1 MTILLFQDHNSRYS
15 IDLIA
20 NSLRFLEG
28 IQENERQV
36 ELVKL
41 SGHPCRLVVVDGSFK
56 QSLQNAS
63 RNLSKEGFKIKFESM
78 LAENIKN
85 VQVAPTTGIG
95 KATEVVNCAMKKVN
109 HALYRGE
116 VFRKSEKSKPFIKVI
131 TLKTLLKLN
140 LLLQFLI
147 CKVNDFDLKQYLF
160 LAQYAYMYLRN
171 MENYLQILVAVSSI
185 QDEIITQLPQLKAI
199 LGNKSCA
206 VSNSFC
212 V

>member
-1 MTILLFQDHNSRYS
+1 
-15 IDLIA
+15 
-20 NSLRFLEG
+20 
-28 IQENERQV
+28 
-36 ELVKL
+36 
-41 SGHPCRLVVVDGSFK
+41 
-56 QSLQNAS
+56 
-63 RNLSKEGFKIKFESM
+63 M
-78 LAENIKN
+78 LAENTKN

-95 KATEVVNCAMKKVN
+95 KAIENVNCAMKKVN

-116 VFRKSEKSKPFIKVI
+116 AFRKSEKGKAFIKVI